1 MNTAP
6 NAAQLE
12 FTTDPS
18 PPHKGENTFRVRL
31 TTNGAPV
38 TGADVTVTFFMSAM
52 PAMGMAAM
60 RVVSKLGDKGGG
72 NYEGQGTLE
81 SGGTWQVTIV
91 AQKNGQNIA
100 TKTLSV
106 TAEGG
111 M

>member
-1 MNTAP
+1 
-6 NAAQLE
+6 
-12 FTTDPS
+12 
-18 PPHKGENTFRVRL
+18 
-31 TTNGAPV
+31 
-38 TGADVTVTFFMSAM
+38 
-52 PAMGMAAM
+52 M
-60 RVVSKLGDKGGG
+60 RVVSKLGDKGTG

-106 TAEGG
+106 NAEGG